1 MARRPGLR
9 WAKLAV
15 AGIAALGITALG
27 ITTGASGESL
37 IDSHEF
43 SGSVTLENR
52 WFPKTAAYPEQKD
65 FGVNLIAAPELYL
78 ESTDGTSLT
87 LEGFYRYD
95 SSDSVRSHADLRKAY
110 LLFVGQ
116 IEDQEWELRLGVDRV
131 FWGVAESRHLVDIV
145 NQTDLVENPSE
156 EVKLGQPMAHLT
168 VSGEWGVAELF
179 ALPYH
184 RARTFPGRHGR
195 LRGEFV
201 VDNDRVMYESGAEEW
216 HFDVAARYSHSV
228 GLFDVG
234 LSVFDG
240 TSREPNLTQ
249 LAYPPCII
257 LDRSSCALVPLYE
270 QIRQYGLDAQMTY
283 EAWLLKL
290 ETIRRLGARNQL
302 GEEEDYTAFVAGGE
316 YTIYSVFDTDMDL
329 GLLAELNRDSRRMRA
344 TNIFQNDV
352 FFAMR
357 LAFNDFA
364 STDLLVGILED
375 ADTRSRSFNAQFNR
389 RLSDSLTLNFEA
401 TFFHNIAMD
410 DATHATRRDN
420 FVNIGLTYSF

>member
-1 MARRPGLR
+1 MARRPALR
-9 WAKLAV
+9 WAKLA
-15 AGIAALGITALG
+15 AACIAALGITTLG
-27 ITTGASGESL
+27 VTTGASGESL

-52 WFPKTAAYPEQKD
+52 WFPKTAANPVQKD

-78 ESTDGTSLT
+78 ESADGTSLT

-116 IEDQEWELRLGVDRV
+116 IKDQEWELRLGVDRV

-168 VSGEWGVAELF
+168 VSGEWGAAELF

-184 RARTFPGRHGR
+184 RVRTFPGRHGR
-195 LRGEFV
+195 LRGGLV
-201 VDNDRVMYESGAEEW
+201 VDNDRVMYESGAEER

-240 TSREPNLTQ
+240 TSREPNLQPACRVIWDPST
-249 LAYPPCII
+249 
-257 LDRSSCALVPLYE
+257 CALAPLYE

-290 ETIRRLGARNQL
+290 EAIRRAGARNAL
-302 GEEEDYTAFVAGGE
+302 GEEEDFTAFVAGGE
-316 YTIYSVFDTDMDL
+316 YTIYSVFDTDIDL

-352 FFAMR
+352 FFALR

-375 ADTRSRSFNAQFNR
+375 VDTRSRSFNAQFNR

-410 DATHATRRDN
+410 DATYATRRDN

>member
-1 MARRPGLR
+1 MARRPVR
-9 WAKLAV
+9 RQAKLAA
-15 AGIAALGITALG
+15 AGVAALGIATLG

-43 SGSVTLENR
+43 SGSVTVENR
-52 WFPKTAAYPEQKD
+52 WFPKTAAIPEQKD
-65 FGVNLIAAPELYL
+65 FGVSLVAAPELYL
-78 ESTDGTSLT
+78 ESADGTSLT

-168 VSGEWGVAELF
+168 LSGDWGAAELF

-184 RARTFPGRHGR
+184 RLRTFPGRHGR
-195 LRGEFV
+195 LRSAFV

-234 LSVFDG
+234 LSVFEG
-240 TSREPNLTQ
+240 TSREPSLQ
-249 LAYPPCII
+249 PALPLCA
-257 LDRSSCALVPLYE
+257 LDPGACVLVPLYE

-290 ETIRRLGARNQL
+290 EAIRRMGARNAL
-302 GEEEDYTAFVAGGE
+302 AEEEDYTAYVAGGE
-316 YTIYSVFDTDMDL
+316 YTFYSVFDTDIDL
-329 GLLAELNRDSRRMRA
+329 GLLAEWNRDSRKTRA
-344 TNIFQNDV
+344 TNIFQNDL
-352 FFAMR
+352 FFALR

-375 ADTRSRSFNAQFNR
+375 VDTRSRSFNAQFNR
-389 RLSDSLTLNFEA
+389 RLSDSLTLNVEA
-401 TFFHNIAMD
+401 TFFHNIAVD
-410 DATHATRRDN
+410 DAAYSTRRDN
-420 FVNIGLTYSF
+420 FINIGLTYSF

>member
-1 MARRPGLR
+1 MARRPVPR
-9 WAKLAV
+9 RAKLAV
-15 AGIAALGITALG
+15 AGIAALGIATLG

-37 IDSHEF
+37 IDSHEI
-43 SGSVTLENR
+43 SGSVTVENR
-52 WFPKTAAYPEQKD
+52 WFPKTAANAEQKD

-78 ESTDGTSLT
+78 ESADGTSLT

-110 LLFVGQ
+110 LLLVGQ

-168 VSGEWGVAELF
+168 LSGEWGAAELF

-184 RARTFPGRHGR
+184 RPRTFPGRHGR
-195 LRGEFV
+195 LRSAFV

-240 TSREPNLTQ
+240 TSREPNLQ
-249 LAYPPCII
+249 LASPLCVI
-257 LDRSSCALVPLYE
+257 LDPGACVLVPLYE

-290 ETIRRLGARNQL
+290 EAIRRMGARNAL

-316 YTIYSVFDTDMDL
+316 YTFYAVFDTDIDL
-329 GLLAELNRDSRRMRA
+329 GLLAEWNRDSRQMRA
-344 TNIFQNDV
+344 PNIFQNDI
-352 FFAMR
+352 FAAVR

-375 ADTRSRSFNAQFNR
+375 VDTRSRSFNAQFNR
-389 RLSDSLTLNFEA
+389 RLSDSLTLNVEA
-401 TFFHNIAMD
+401 TFFHNIAAD
-410 DATHATRRDN
+410 DAAYATRRDN

>member
-1 MARRPGLR
+1 MARRPVLR
-9 WAKLAV
+9 RVKLAAV
-15 AGIAALGITALG
+15 GIAALGITTLG
-27 ITTGASGESL
+27 IASGASGKSL

-43 SGSVTLENR
+43 SGSVTVENR
-52 WFPKTAAYPEQKD
+52 WFPKTPAIPEQKD

-78 ESTDGTSLT
+78 ESADGTSLT

-168 VSGEWGVAELF
+168 LSGEWGAAELF

-184 RARTFPGRHGR
+184 RLRTFPGRHGR
-195 LRGEFV
+195 LRSAFV
-201 VDNDRVMYESGAEEW
+201 VDNDRAMYESGAEER
-216 HFDVAARYSHSV
+216 HIDVAARYSHSV
-228 GLFDVG
+228 GLFDIG

-240 TSREPNLTQ
+240 TSREPNLQ
-249 LAYPPCII
+249 PAIPLCA
-257 LDRSSCALVPLYE
+257 LDPGACVLVPLYE

-290 ETIRRLGARNQL
+290 EAIRRMGARNAL

-316 YTIYSVFDTDMDL
+316 YTFYAVFDTDIDL
-329 GLLAELNRDSRRMRA
+329 GLLAEWNRDSRQMRA
-344 TNIFQNDV
+344 TNIFQNDM
-352 FFAMR
+352 FAAVR

-375 ADTRSRSFNAQFNR
+375 VDTRSRSFNAQFNR
-389 RLSDSLTLNFEA
+389 RLNDSLTLNVEA
-401 TFFHNIAMD
+401 TFFHNIAAD
-410 DATHATRRDN
+410 DAAYSTRRDN
-420 FVNIGLTYSF
+420 FVSIGLTYSF